1 MGYMSHYA
9 MPPEKEANK
18 SPSGTLLQNEISKIS
33 EYVLTA
39 NIILN
44 TLGLSRYRM
53 VMTSYILR
61 VSIEYIQITAN
72 SI

>member
-9 MPPEKEANK
+9 MPPEKEAIK

-44 TLGLSRYRM
+44 TLRLSRYRI

-61 VSIEYIQITAN
+61 VRIEYIQITAN